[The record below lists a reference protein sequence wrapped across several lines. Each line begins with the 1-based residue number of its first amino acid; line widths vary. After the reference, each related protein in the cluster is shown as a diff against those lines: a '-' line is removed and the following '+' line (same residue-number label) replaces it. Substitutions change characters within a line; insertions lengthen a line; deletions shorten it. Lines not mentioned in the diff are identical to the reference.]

1 MSVHGDVVSR
11 AGCPDCGSRDNVAV
25 YDDGYKKCFGQ
36 GCGYWEGTTNGTQA
50 DGLLGKP
57 SGSLRDD
64 PRRVPMVDVEYVAL
78 NKRGISEETC
88 RLYKYGVGEKFD
100 GTPVHVAQYGN
111 AQKFRTADK
120 QFSWINRESGT
131 PLFGRQLWK
140 PQKRLVI
147 TEGELD
153 CLSYAEAVDCKW
165 PVVSVPDGAGSAV
178 RAVNEAMDWISQ
190 FEEVVIMFDMDEPG
204 QAAAQAVAEILP
216 PGKAMMATLP
226 RKDPNETLL
235 ECGAGELVRAA
246 FQAKP
251 FHPAGIVEGL
261 DLLEKV
267 LEKPEYGLSYPWPC
281 LDTLTYGQ
289 REGTLTTWIAGTG
302 VGKSQV
308 LREVAYHLAMTH
320 GEKVGVIALE
330 ESNKSSALGL
340 LSLDV
345 GVPLHLAEGRES
357 VTNEVIE
364 TAANKVLPNFAFY
377 DHFGSVDAEVLIPK
391 IRHMR
396 RSMGIKWIILDHI
409 SIMVSGSAAEGD
421 ERKRIDELATNLRTL
436 CSELGIGLHIVS
448 HLRKASGTP
457 HEEGGAV
464 SLQDIRGSG
473 APAQLS
479 DLVIGLERNQQ
490 AATEAERNTTTIRV
504 LKNRHSG
511 ETGVAGALRY
521 VANTC
526 RMIETEIVDVDFG
539 GHDTIAQGRE
549 DF

>member
-1 MSVHGDVVSR
+1 MSIHGNVVSR
-11 AGCPDCGSRDNVAV
+11 DSCPDCGSSDNVAV
-25 YDDGYKKCFGQ
+25 YENGYAKCFGQ
-36 GCGYWEGTTNGTQA
+36 GCGYWKGNKNETGN
-50 DGLLGKP
+50 DGAP
-57 SGSLRDD
+57 DVSSGNTRND
-64 PRRVPMVDVEYVAL
+64 PRRVPMVSVEYVAL
-78 NKRGISEETC
+78 TKRGISAETC
-88 RLYKYGVGEKFD
+88 RLFKYGVGEKHD
-100 GTPVHVAQYGN
+100 GTPVQVAQYGN

-120 QFSWINRESGT
+120 KFSWSNREEGT

-147 TEGELD
+147 TEGEID
-153 CLSYAEAVDCKW
+153 CLSYAEAVDRKW
-165 PVVSVPDGAGSAV
+165 PVVSVPDGAGSAK
-178 RAVNEAMDWISQ
+178 RAIEEAIDWISQ
-190 FEEVVIMFDMDEPG
+190 FEEVVLMFDMDEPG
-204 QAAAQAVAEILP
+204 QQAAQEVAEILP
-216 PGKAMMATLP
+216 PGKAMLATLP
-226 RKDPNETLL
+226 RKDPNQTLL
-235 ECGAGELVRAA
+235 ECGAGELVRAV

-251 FHPAGIVEGL
+251 FHPAGIVEGI

-267 LEKPEYGLSYPWPC
+267 LEEPEYGLSYPWPC

-289 REGTLTTWIAGTG
+289 REGSLTTWIAGTG

-308 LREVAYHLAMTH
+308 LREVSYHLAMTH

-330 ESNKSSALGL
+330 ESNKASALGL
-340 LSLDV
+340 LSLEI

-357 VTNEVIE
+357 VSNEQIE
-364 TAANKVLPNFAFY
+364 TAANKVLPKYAFY
-377 DHFGSVDAEVLIPK
+377 DHFGSVSAEVLIPK
-391 IRHMR
+391 IRHMKR
-396 RSMGIKWIILDHI
+396 AMGINWIILDHI

-457 HEEGGAV
+457 HEEGGAT

-490 AATEAERNTTTIRV
+490 AATEMERNTTTLRV

-511 ETGVAGALRY
+511 ETGVAGALRFDPT
-521 VANTC
+521 TC
-526 RMIETEIVDVDFG
+526 RMIETEIVDADFG
-539 GHDTIAQGRE
+539 DDTTAREGRE